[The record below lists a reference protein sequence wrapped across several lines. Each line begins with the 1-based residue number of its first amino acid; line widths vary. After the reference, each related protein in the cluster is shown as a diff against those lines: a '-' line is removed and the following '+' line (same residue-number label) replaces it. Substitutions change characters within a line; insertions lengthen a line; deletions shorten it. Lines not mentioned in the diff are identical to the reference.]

1 MATRVRRWWA
11 LLVAFF
17 TRPHRDVK
25 SFASEVETAGVTGR
39 VDAGVH
45 TVPATKIVGSV
56 GRSQNLRSDFFYKSG
71 KVTARFHSIGQAMQ
85 AGRLLPPVELYKAR
99 LRRRRGERETVVTEY
114 YVVDGHHRV
123 AMAKKL
129 GQDYLD
135 AHVVEYRLSQARPP
149 APDAPAAPE
158 SPGLPETPGT
168 RGTLPDRDRD
178 GDRGGGAGSRPAGD
192 GQKEEG
198 GGGHQVQR

>member
-1 MATRVRRWWA
+1 MATRLRRWWA
-11 LLVAFF
+11 RLVAVLL
-17 TRPHRDVK
+17 RPHRDVK
-25 SFASEVETAGVTGR
+25 SFATEVETAGVTGR

-71 KVTARFHSIGQAMQ
+71 KVTARFHRIGQAMQ

-99 LRRRRGERETVVTEY
+99 LRRRRGERDAVVTEY

-129 GQDYLD
+129 GQDFLD
-135 AHVVEYRLSQARPP
+135 AHVVEYRLNQAGPP
-149 APDAPAAPE
+149 APEAPE
-158 SPGLPETPGT
+158 APEAPKAPKATAHASLSTGPGVR
-168 RGTLPDRDRD
+168 RGARW
-178 GDRGGGAGSRPAGD
+178 GWWVVAVIAIGAIGWY
-192 GQKEEG
+192 
-198 GGGHQVQR
+198 

>member
-1 MATRVRRWWA
+1 MAARLRRWWKA
-11 LLVAFF
+11 LVVFF
-17 TRPHRDVK
+17 NRPHRDVK
-25 SFASEVETAGVTGR
+25 SFASEVETAGVSGR

-56 GRSQNLRSDFFYKSG
+56 GRAQNLRSDFFYKSG

-135 AHVVEYRLSQARPP
+135 AHVVEYRLKGAAQAANQAPRPADAPRPP
-149 APDAPAAPE
+149 AAQPPAPE
-158 SPGLPETPGT
+158 GGDSPPT
-168 RGTLPDRDRD
+168 
-178 GDRGGGAGSRPAGD
+178 GD

-198 GGGHQVQR
+198 GGGHQIER